1 MARISKTAHFQ
12 AAYCGDCS
20 DDCVMWLDGGGGI
33 YAVNHAQ
40 KTFEHVVFIKVW
52 NNILKNVVWIW
63 MFKQQ
68 QKNNIPN
75 NIEMF
80 QLIPQRY

>member
-40 KTFEHVVFIKVW
+40 KTFEHVVFIKV
-52 NNILKNVVWIW
+52 
-63 MFKQQ
+63 
-68 QKNNIPN
+68 
-75 NIEMF
+75 
-80 QLIPQRY
+80 